1 MEINFNIRDF
11 KKIEESYNEFKS
23 DIEKLKDLLKANKKY
38 KNLYE
43 IFSELRNKNIYAYFI
58 LFKNFE
64 NWINVIFENN
74 NNIGKIKKIDKL
86 LNYIKENKD
95 INSNLLSNF
104 IYWIF
109 YLYTELVKNFS
120 ASLNPKYREI
130 NKIQYALEKTSYL
143 IIYLYK
149 QEIIKDSQIFDFLDL
164 IFFFAESNF
173 LQNSFSYKVQ
183 KGKGYILFSQ
193 LFFFLQEIL
202 VHINN
207 KLFNSTLDN
216 NKKDVSYKKVLAKF
230 FKFLEEFKNNKNI
243 ISYHNKAVLI
253 NNNIILNFMNNI
265 FKKTNL
271 ENLKQLEPNLKKNLG
286 EFYLEFIKHNFKRS
300 KIYDSVFY
308 FLRQSFINLYNFDE
322 NKNKII
328 QDLFI
333 NSFYS
338 SFLNKLFFRKDIL
351 DECIKIPDFDC
362 FYFNGY
368 DSQISLNI
376 QKNKFE
382 KSSLFLSFNL
392 TPIKEQDKYTL
403 LLIQNFEK
411 KKDDVLK
418 IYLKKDE
425 KENAF
430 YLWEFHQ
437 KDETKL
443 DYKIS
448 GNTTYYLCIC
458 FNDDQLLIKIYEQN
472 KEIFSSP
479 SIKKSSKLLSI
490 SSLSINFGYY
500 KKKTEV
506 FSGFIGPIMII
517 SNPKQSKMINDF
529 ITSVL
534 LLGKKY
540 INYIPLCL
548 DLDFIEE
555 DDVIFKTKNIQTVNY
570 KLDKLECLLYLI
582 PKNFIFFNE
591 KSSMEKRLPIADNF
605 CNIQDNYI
613 IQNFNVSLI
622 KYEKGIYAFVKD
634 NGLDYICLLYEYIYQ
649 FSEHFFNSGI
659 YEEKNIK
666 KEINHY
672 MKYIIIIFKETLK
685 IIEKIYNEIKIENFF
700 KNLKQIYMNL
710 FSCLQ
715 IITNHSNIINDLINP
730 IFDIMN
736 YYHTYFTQFE
746 TFKLKAN
753 FNQNSNI
760 FETNL
765 AFMNG
770 FIYFLLNPEI
780 YYNFETKNT
789 LILLFNQLSKYFN
802 YISANKPGDNANK
815 IIYNKLVNFINK
827 LYEHYNSGD
836 DFKLDN
842 NIGDREKN
850 KNIINFEE
858 DENNILN
865 ASLDC
870 LKSFFDNNPSKIENM
885 NNLKNMFKSINE
897 NLSEDDKSFYVFSKF
912 INKCINKNVDI
923 YFTDDKNEDQISALI
938 KVTNK
943 LISSKALIKSSN
955 QNNKENSN
963 KSQIFDELICDIT
976 SILMRILLS
985 KEKISKNI
993 TIVKEFIIKNV
1004 EITNNLIPTIFKELK
1019 MIFTKY
1025 ILTSNVENID
1035 KKDKKNIS
1043 NEKAYSEENIDLT
1056 SKFYKE
1062 ALNVIKFV
1070 LEDVKENDKNAIN
1083 NENVI
1088 LEFFEYVAKI
1098 MRVQIDEN
1106 NITKN
1111 SDSSNNSDINNE
1123 NNNIN
1128 YVDILICLI
1137 NFLKFYYYIFSRRI
1151 YSERFVN
1158 NFIEICNIC
1167 YNSGLIYSTI
1177 LIEFE
1182 ENSDKRKTTLEIILD
1197 TCIYY
1202 IYSSSNKF
1210 LEESLQNDIDKAG
1223 ISNAQ
1228 TSIYNFI
1235 LKLWPEEKSNSKDT
1249 TKSYTIFY
1257 INDYFRY
1264 FSFTL
1269 AKEGK
1274 KKLRKD
1280 QMYNEFISEFTN
1292 LQNIDELFS
1301 KEKRFNLNFSTFF
1314 IIKCNG
1320 YKQLLFNLF
1329 IKISD
1334 ENEKIK
1340 RFLKLD
1346 DLMPL
1351 ITYIIR
1357 DDYSEQELLHSKYKN
1372 FFFPKTLNT
1381 PFIQYLELKKQIEIG
1396 FKKKDNNYFRDID
1409 DVFLS
1414 KIFKEDNEKVF
1425 SLIYSGLCISKK
1437 EEKLEQPKERKS
1449 IKHHLSVNFNRDNL
1463 DLNNNLAKTY
1473 TNNDS
1478 ARKKLLSSSTN
1489 EDQEIEST
1497 SEINTPKT
1505 KDDDDEYTLQILEMN
1520 SSEKDKNNLNEE
1532 YSTNELTGSFSISD
1546 KKLNKKKKFSS
1557 SSVNSFNN
1565 TLTFRKTSTQ
1575 SFISSNS
1582 NDSNF
1587 ACAIFELNYFF
1598 KPDKYLLKN
1607 SKKQI
1612 MMSIFS
1618 IYFFDYFFHNK
1629 SFMLLKNYYLQNY
1642 NGIQKST
1649 KLLNYPT
1656 KIKIFN
1662 NGLEPYLFFKPY
1674 VTFFDRKFFSIT
1686 HKYFIDYI
1694 NDKKIDINEPI
1705 ILYKKELPE
1714 FDLENKFDLN
1724 CELIKLDHCHY
1735 GHIIGSKKVDYIIF
1749 EKQKYDF
1756 YEEIDE
1762 YNKNKNS
1769 IELEKNTLNTS
1780 KLFTLTYVNKKPLT
1794 KSSKKNLPILGKP
1807 KKFKRNKV
1815 VIILFD
1821 EIQEIVERRFLLMWQ
1836 GIEIFLK
1843 NGKSYFF
1850 NLLSKEQN
1858 TIILD
1863 IFKNNEKTKN
1873 KVHTKNYF
1881 QPIVKKLISE
1891 WQEEQINT
1899 YEYILFLNK
1908 YATRTYNDVNQY
1920 PVFPW
1925 VIRKFE
1931 SIKGTKESKPII
1943 RNFKFPMAAQNEE
1956 NREAALA
1963 RYKDD
1968 EGIGEEFP
1976 IHYGTHYSTSSYIYF
1991 YLMREEPFTNLLI
2004 KLQGNK
2010 QENPDRMFYSMSD
2023 TLLIL
2028 ETGHDNRECI
2038 PDLLCKIEQ
2047 FINLNCVNFE
2057 KKNSGIRIDDFNIYI
2072 YDDENEVDKNILLN
2086 YNNYSISDYVN
2097 FILKENSF
2105 LNSKKIANEIINW
2118 FDIIF
2123 GVGQLPEKNLQNCLN
2138 IFSKESYEQK
2148 TNLNKM
2154 LEELKK
2160 ENSDLSSVI
2169 STLDNKIDLM
2179 ISFGQ
2184 TPYQIF
2190 EEKHPK
2196 FKEKK
2201 KVEKEIED
2209 NDEFGGDFEKDLE
2222 ELLFPKYFK
2231 KKISFQ
2237 PVFFQI
2243 YPSSGKIFLI
2253 DINRKL
2259 EIMNTNFYDSEATEF
2274 KEGNIFA
2281 TLQLPHISFFDKRKI
2296 EIKNNVY
2303 YYYILKQKYCISLFT
2318 DKISFNEK
2326 ELNSSDNSFNLYY
2339 NTYLNNIS
2347 NHKEIKVPKKEKT
2360 PKKEEIIFI
2369 TCRYSDNSFKIHCVT
2384 NDKQKK
2390 EEKYFSVI
2398 CEDFVCSVCTLDH
2411 NKFLVGLKNGKL
2423 IQCSLSKK
2431 NLEGD
2436 GYQLN
2441 VKFDKQIQ
2449 AHKKAINVIEVDY
2462 RLGIIITAG
2471 EDHYL
2476 FIRKIYDLEL
2486 ITPIK
2491 IKSKFLITMA
2501 RVSPLNFLYVQCFNM
2516 KKNSSIIFG
2525 YTLNGIYFAKSK
2537 YAFYDSLDF
2546 TRSGNVVTFVDK
2558 SRIEILNG
2566 NDLKNKDNINK
2577 KEKTNDKSGKIW
2589 EITKTKI
2596 FGSLWANFNYISRRN
2611 ELDKNTIK
2619 CVTFAHICSEKKN
2632 MINLLESAN
2641 VTDLNIFE

>member
-1 MEINFNIRDF
+1 
-11 KKIEESYNEFKS
+11 
-23 DIEKLKDLLKANKKY
+23 
-38 KNLYE
+38 
-43 IFSELRNKNIYAYFI
+43 
-58 LFKNFE
+58 
-64 NWINVIFENN
+64 
-74 NNIGKIKKIDKL
+74 
-86 LNYIKENKD
+86 
-95 INSNLLSNF
+95 
-104 IYWIF
+104 
-109 YLYTELVKNFS
+109 
-120 ASLNPKYREI
+120 
-130 NKIQYALEKTSYL
+130 
-143 IIYLYK
+143 
-149 QEIIKDSQIFDFLDL
+149 
-164 IFFFAESNF
+164 
-173 LQNSFSYKVQ
+173 
-183 KGKGYILFSQ
+183 
-193 LFFFLQEIL
+193 
-202 VHINN
+202 
-207 KLFNSTLDN
+207 
-216 NKKDVSYKKVLAKF
+216 
-230 FKFLEEFKNNKNI
+230 
-243 ISYHNKAVLI
+243 
-253 NNNIILNFMNNI
+253 
-265 FKKTNL
+265 
-271 ENLKQLEPNLKKNLG
+271 
-286 EFYLEFIKHNFKRS
+286 
-300 KIYDSVFY
+300 
-308 FLRQSFINLYNFDE
+308 
-322 NKNKII
+322 
-328 QDLFI
+328 
-333 NSFYS
+333 
-338 SFLNKLFFRKDIL
+338 
-351 DECIKIPDFDC
+351 
-362 FYFNGY
+362 
-368 DSQISLNI
+368 
-376 QKNKFE
+376 
-382 KSSLFLSFNL
+382 
-392 TPIKEQDKYTL
+392 
-403 LLIQNFEK
+403 
-411 KKDDVLK
+411 
-418 IYLKKDE
+418 
-425 KENAF
+425 
-430 YLWEFHQ
+430 
-437 KDETKL
+437 
-443 DYKIS
+443 
-448 GNTTYYLCIC
+448 
-458 FNDDQLLIKIYEQN
+458 
-472 KEIFSSP
+472 
-479 SIKKSSKLLSI
+479 
-490 SSLSINFGYY
+490 
-500 KKKTEV
+500 
-506 FSGFIGPIMII
+506 
-517 SNPKQSKMINDF
+517 
-529 ITSVL
+529 
-534 LLGKKY
+534 
-540 INYIPLCL
+540 
-548 DLDFIEE
+548 
-555 DDVIFKTKNIQTVNY
+555 
-570 KLDKLECLLYLI
+570 
-582 PKNFIFFNE
+582 
-591 KSSMEKRLPIADNF
+591 
-605 CNIQDNYI
+605 
-613 IQNFNVSLI
+613 
-622 KYEKGIYAFVKD
+622 
-634 NGLDYICLLYEYIYQ
+634 
-649 FSEHFFNSGI
+649 
-659 YEEKNIK
+659 
-666 KEINHY
+666 
-672 MKYIIIIFKETLK
+672 
-685 IIEKIYNEIKIENFF
+685 
-700 KNLKQIYMNL
+700 
-710 FSCLQ
+710 
-715 IITNHSNIINDLINP
+715 
-730 IFDIMN
+730 
-736 YYHTYFTQFE
+736 
-746 TFKLKAN
+746 
-753 FNQNSNI
+753 
-760 FETNL
+760 
-765 AFMNG
+765 
-770 FIYFLLNPEI
+770 
-780 YYNFETKNT
+780 
-789 LILLFNQLSKYFN
+789 
-802 YISANKPGDNANK
+802 
-815 IIYNKLVNFINK
+815 
-827 LYEHYNSGD
+827 
-836 DFKLDN
+836 
-842 NIGDREKN
+842 
-850 KNIINFEE
+850 
-858 DENNILN
+858 
-865 ASLDC
+865 
-870 LKSFFDNNPSKIENM
+870 
-885 NNLKNMFKSINE
+885 
-897 NLSEDDKSFYVFSKF
+897 
-912 INKCINKNVDI
+912 
-923 YFTDDKNEDQISALI
+923 
-938 KVTNK
+938 
-943 LISSKALIKSSN
+943 
-955 QNNKENSN
+955 
-963 KSQIFDELICDIT
+963 
-976 SILMRILLS
+976 
-985 KEKISKNI
+985 
-993 TIVKEFIIKNV
+993 
-1004 EITNNLIPTIFKELK
+1004 
-1019 MIFTKY
+1019 
-1025 ILTSNVENID
+1025 
-1035 KKDKKNIS
+1035 
-1043 NEKAYSEENIDLT
+1043 
-1056 SKFYKE
+1056 
-1062 ALNVIKFV
+1062 
-1070 LEDVKENDKNAIN
+1070 
-1083 NENVI
+1083 
-1088 LEFFEYVAKI
+1088 
-1098 MRVQIDEN
+1098 
-1106 NITKN
+1106 
-1111 SDSSNNSDINNE
+1111 
-1123 NNNIN
+1123 
-1128 YVDILICLI
+1128 
-1137 NFLKFYYYIFSRRI
+1137 
-1151 YSERFVN
+1151 
-1158 NFIEICNIC
+1158 
-1167 YNSGLIYSTI
+1167 
-1177 LIEFE
+1177 
-1182 ENSDKRKTTLEIILD
+1182 
-1197 TCIYY
+1197 
-1202 IYSSSNKF
+1202 
-1210 LEESLQNDIDKAG
+1210 
-1223 ISNAQ
+1223 
-1228 TSIYNFI
+1228 
-1235 LKLWPEEKSNSKDT
+1235 
-1249 TKSYTIFY
+1249 
-1257 INDYFRY
+1257 
-1264 FSFTL
+1264 
-1269 AKEGK
+1269 
-1274 KKLRKD
+1274 
-1280 QMYNEFISEFTN
+1280 
-1292 LQNIDELFS
+1292 
-1301 KEKRFNLNFSTFF
+1301 
-1314 IIKCNG
+1314 
-1320 YKQLLFNLF
+1320 
-1329 IKISD
+1329 
-1334 ENEKIK
+1334 
-1340 RFLKLD
+1340 
-1346 DLMPL
+1346 
-1351 ITYIIR
+1351 
-1357 DDYSEQELLHSKYKN
+1357 
-1372 FFFPKTLNT
+1372 
-1381 PFIQYLELKKQIEIG
+1381 
-1396 FKKKDNNYFRDID
+1396 
-1409 DVFLS
+1409 
-1414 KIFKEDNEKVF
+1414 
-1425 SLIYSGLCISKK
+1425 
-1437 EEKLEQPKERKS
+1437 
-1449 IKHHLSVNFNRDNL
+1449 
-1463 DLNNNLAKTY
+1463 
-1473 TNNDS
+1473 
-1478 ARKKLLSSSTN
+1478 
-1489 EDQEIEST
+1489 
-1497 SEINTPKT
+1497 
-1505 KDDDDEYTLQILEMN
+1505 
-1520 SSEKDKNNLNEE
+1520 
-1532 YSTNELTGSFSISD
+1532 
-1546 KKLNKKKKFSS
+1546 
-1557 SSVNSFNN
+1557 
-1565 TLTFRKTSTQ
+1565 
-1575 SFISSNS
+1575 
-1582 NDSNF
+1582 
-1587 ACAIFELNYFF
+1587 
-1598 KPDKYLLKN
+1598 
-1607 SKKQI
+1607 
-1612 MMSIFS
+1612 MSIFS

-1724 CELIKLDHCHY
+1724 CELIKLEHCHY

-1769 IELEKNTLNTS
+1769 IEFEKNNLNTS

-1899 YEYILFLNK
+1899 YEYLLFLNK

-1931 SIKGTKESKPII
+1931 SIKGTKESRPII

-2491 IKSKFLITMA
+2491 IKSEFLITMA